1 MGLNWHTF
9 IRLAKL
15 KLETQEEIKF
25 SIFVRLLIKFK
36 LNPPLSDREKDIL
49 LDSYPGNDKG

>member
-1 MGLNWHTF
+1 MGLNWQAF

-25 SIFVRLLIKFK
+25 SIFLRLLIKFK